1 MKVCIIGSGKWGT
14 AISNLLKQNAVSVT
28 LISRNDYTILKTE
41 KFDIAF
47 IALRTEGIEAFLKEY
62 IPYLPKSIC
71 SISKGIFTEK
81 IPFLSE
87 KMEKEGFNFA
97 LLSGPNF
104 ADEVERREQT
114 ITTIASKDLTLSS
127 SLQKILTTSFFKV
140 ETTSSI
146 KAIETFAIFKN
157 IIAIYTGFME
167 KNNFSA
173 NTKSMIFTLLIQEM
187 MDFLKKLEQQAESFF
202 LSAGI
207 GDIFLTATS
216 SKSRNFEYGYNFS
229 FTEDAIQNATVEGV
243 RSLSAIPYL
252 EEIYNFNFNYY
263 KKLHSIFIQKQDVK
277 LV

>member
-146 KAIETFAIFKN
+146 KAIETFAIF
-157 IIAIYTGFME
+157 
-167 KNNFSA
+167 
-173 NTKSMIFTLLIQEM
+173 
-187 MDFLKKLEQQAESFF
+187 
-202 LSAGI
+202 
-207 GDIFLTATS
+207 
-216 SKSRNFEYGYNFS
+216 
-229 FTEDAIQNATVEGV
+229 
-243 RSLSAIPYL
+243 
-252 EEIYNFNFNYY
+252 
-263 KKLHSIFIQKQDVK
+263 
-277 LV
+277 